1 MAEIWHRRG
10 VAATGHMARAKALA
24 SLALA
29 CHESAGRKNDANCFR
44 VRLHPREP
52 QAYLFVFAKKN
63 QCYWKSWTNLMMK
76 VQDGEFAEL
85 PPFGPTAN
93 TVWQYRPLL
102 VGKQIG
108 GLRGSPCCRS

>member
-1 MAEIWHRRG
+1 
-10 VAATGHMARAKALA
+10 
-24 SLALA
+24 
-29 CHESAGRKNDANCFR
+29 
-44 VRLHPREP
+44 
-52 QAYLFVFAKKN
+52 
-63 QCYWKSWTNLMMK
+63 MMK